1 MKKTMRIVLSCILL
15 AVLIVSAVKLLGQL
29 EDKAEGTSTYADAL
43 QIAHSAGS
51 VQQPEPT
58 QPQQE
63 PAGEAQPSQQE
74 QKSFRWVTAP
84 IGEDAEAEAL
94 AQISLDALREVAPQ
108 VAGWIRIPGTQVD
121 YPLMA
126 GDDNDFFLTHTWDG
140 TENSVGSI
148 FLEYRNA
155 SDLTD
160 FNTIIYGHN
169 MMDGSMFA
177 AIRSYSTQEY
187 WQQHPYI
194 YILTDEGVL
203 RYEVFSAYLADKSSR
218 TYQISFQQEQSR
230 TAFLDDVTLRSA
242 IDTGIHP
249 EETDRI
255 VTLSTCSG
263 AGYSS
268 RWVIHGRLKMVLE
281 VQ

>member
-15 AVLIVSAVKLLGQL
+15 AVLIVSAVQLLGQL

-43 QIAHSAGS
+43 QIAHSAAPDQS
-51 VQQPEPT
+51 T
-58 QPQQE
+58 QPTLPQE
-63 PAGEAQPSQQE
+63 EPPEQTQPPQKE
-74 QKSFRWVTAP
+74 RKSFRWVAAP
-84 IGEDAEAEAL
+84 IGEDAEAEEL

-155 SDLTD
+155 PDLTD

-177 AIRSYSTQEY
+177 AIRSYSAQEY
-187 WQQHPYI
+187 WKQHPYI

-203 RYEVFSAYLADKSSR
+203 RYEVFSAYLADKTSR
-218 TYQISFQQEQSR
+218 TYQISFRQEQSR
-230 TAFLDDVTLRSA
+230 TEFLNDVTLRSA
-242 IDTGIHP
+242 VDTGIVP

-268 RWVIHGRLKMVLE
+268 RWVIHGRLKMVQE
-281 VQ
+281 VE